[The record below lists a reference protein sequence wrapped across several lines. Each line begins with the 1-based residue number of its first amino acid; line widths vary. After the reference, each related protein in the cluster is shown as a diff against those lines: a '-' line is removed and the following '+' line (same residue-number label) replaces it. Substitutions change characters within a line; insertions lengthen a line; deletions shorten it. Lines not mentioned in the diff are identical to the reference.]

1 MPLRREQLAS
11 ATPGKISSTAASNHL
26 VSLPGWIEGGRVAI
40 GPVPAHL
47 DDATR
52 RGVLWEAEPGR
63 FLLSVPGVARYLA
76 SDGRA
81 LTIEPALGA
90 DAREIDRFALSTPLA
105 ALSLQRGLPALH
117 AAAVVGPAGAV
128 VLCGDSAAGKSTLAA
143 ALTLRGWSLLADD
156 LTPIGISE
164 EGACVAQPTA
174 SHLTLWPDALNALR
188 IDSPHRGQTG
198 PTRWSPDH
206 LSVGAAPIVAVW
218 ILRLENAAEVRAQE
232 VRGAEKL
239 LALSEAA
246 YNSKI
251 TTALLAPRAHL
262 EIAGALARTAR
273 IHRVCRPL
281 SGWHVETLAELVL
294 ADAPG
299 A

>member
-1 MPLRREQLAS
+1 MAVCREQLGN
-11 ATPGKISSTAASNHL
+11 ATAGKRSKPAPSPDL

-40 GPVPAHL
+40 GRVPQHL
-47 DDATR
+47 ADATR

-76 SDGRA
+76 CDGRA
-81 LTIEPALGA
+81 LTIEPAPGA
-90 DAREIDRFALSTPLA
+90 NAREINRFALSTPLA
-105 ALSLQRGLPALH
+105 ALSLQRGLPVLH
-117 AAAVVGPAGAV
+117 AATVVGPAGAV

-156 LTPIGISE
+156 LTPIAISE
-164 EGACVAQPTA
+164 ESACVALPTA
-174 SHLTLWPDALNALR
+174 SHLTLWPDALDALQ

-218 ILRLENAAEVRAQE
+218 ILRLDTSAEPRAQE
-232 VRGAEKL
+232 VRGADKL
-239 LALSEAA
+239 LALPEAA

-251 TTALLAPRAHL
+251 TSALLAPRAHL
-262 EIAGALARTAR
+262 KIAGALARTAR
-273 IHRVCRPL
+273 IRRVCRPF
-281 SGWHVETLAELVL
+281 SGWHVETLAKLVL
-294 ADAPG
+294 ADARS